1 MSSINE
7 HIITLQKEL
16 RNINIPSTFI
26 EEFLDNYLDQLESM
40 KEEIMSEEKVGL
52 QEAENIVL
60 NQCDPIIGSRHFRTP
75 ISIGVDIISQL
86 RGFTTG
92 YAVPTYVVDAPGGG
106 GKIPVS
112 PDYIVSQS
120 DGKYILHNYDGE
132 EFIHR
137 DPQ

>member
-60 NQCDPIIGSRHFRTP
+60 NQCDPIIDVINRVLETYDSRETPAILSPGSIISFTTRSGSCIIIGFPRTP
-75 ISIGVDIISQL
+75 AQIS
-86 RGFTTG
+86 TG
-92 YAVPTYVVDAPGGG
+92 T
-106 GKIPVS
+106 S
-112 PDYIVSQS
+112 PLSAAS
-120 DGKYILHNYDGE
+120 SGHCNS
-132 EFIHR
+132 
-137 DPQ
+137 